1 VDLNSS
7 ANVGFAV
14 LVLSGGSRLE
24 HGQNARMLEVAG
36 GDTFEVRTNT
46 AQLGRYK
53 AIYEMQASIQPG
65 KQLVFNL
72 VVNGQSHFS
81 AVWPN
86 LGKINDAHQRNI
98 SAYGLECILIR

>member
-1 VDLNSS
+1 
-7 ANVGFAV
+7 
-14 LVLSGGSRLE
+14 
-24 HGQNARMLEVAG
+24 
-36 GDTFEVRTNT
+36 
-46 AQLGRYK
+46 
-53 AIYEMQASIQPG
+53 MQASIQPG